1 MTPRADGS
9 DEDIRKLMEEGQR
22 NSAVVIG
29 RLEQLVKKGVI
40 ADYDLTYTPT
50 VSGNRTVPR
59 IIWTIERL
67 LAEGHL
73 AGIEEAVK
81 GFSYLVGKG
90 MGSQKAVKN
99 KQGKKTDR

>member
-1 MTPRADGS
+1 MTPRTSNS

-22 NSAVVIG
+22 SSAVVLG

-40 ADYDLTYTPT
+40 AEYDLTYTPT
-50 VSGNRTVPR
+50 VTNGRTVPR

-67 LAEGHL
+67 LAEGRL

-81 GFSYLVGKG
+81 GFCYLVGKG
-90 MGSQKAVKN
+90 MGSQRAVKN
-99 KQGKKTDR
+99 KQGK

>member
-1 MTPRADGS
+1 MTPRTNDS
-9 DEDIRKLMEEGQR
+9 HEDIQKLMEEGQR

-50 VSGNRTVPR
+50 VLSGRTVPR

-81 GFSYLVGKG
+81 GFCYLVGKG
-90 MGSQKAVKN
+90 MGSQRAVKN
-99 KQGKKTDR
+99 KQGK

>member
-1 MTPRADGS
+1 MTPRANDS
-9 DEDIRKLMEEGQR
+9 DEEIRKLMEEGKR
-22 NSAVVIG
+22 SSAVVIE

-59 IIWTIERL
+59 IIWTIERV

-81 GFSYLVGKG
+81 GFCYLVGKG
-90 MGSQKAVKN
+90 MGSQRAVKN
-99 KQGKKTDR
+99 KQGK

>member
-1 MTPRADGS
+1 MVPRADNS
-9 DEDIRKLMEEGQR
+9 NEDIQKLMEEGQR
-22 NSAVVIG
+22 SSAVVIG

-67 LAEGHL
+67 LAEGRL
-73 AGIEEAVK
+73 AGIEDAVK
-81 GFSYLVGKG
+81 GFCYLVGKG
-90 MGSQKAVKN
+90 MGSQRAVKN
-99 KQGKKTDR
+99 KKEKKTGR

>member
-1 MTPRADGS
+1 MTPRTS
-9 DEDIRKLMEEGQR
+9 NSHEDIQKLMEEGQR
-22 NSAVVIG
+22 NSAAVIG

-59 IIWTIERL
+59 IIWTIERV

-81 GFSYLVGKG
+81 GFCYLVGKG
-90 MGSQKAVKN
+90 MGSQRAVKN
-99 KQGKKTDR
+99 KQGK

>member
-1 MTPRADGS
+1 MTPRTNDS
-9 DEDIRKLMEEGQR
+9 HEDIQKLMEEGQR

-40 ADYDLTYTPT
+40 TEHDISYTPT
-50 VSGNRTVPR
+50 VTNGRTVPR

-81 GFSYLVGKG
+81 GFCYLVGKG
-90 MGSQKAVKN
+90 MGSQRAVKN
-99 KQGKKTDR
+99 KQGK